1 MRHATHPHAHN
12 THTTHTQN
20 YDIDVPLFLPIY
32 AHGRLSDLRAIA
44 ATKTLG
50 QMNFNSGWEW
60 CVPNQT
66 IQVPVFLAPKRQP
79 SQSNF
84 DSEGGRAG
92 AIG

>member
-1 MRHATHPHAHN
+1 MLQLTHDTRHTRTRH
-12 THTTHTQN
+12 THTTHTRHTHTHAHVQN

-66 IQVPVFLAPKRQP
+66 IQGFFSSEAP
-79 SQSNF
+79 
-84 DSEGGRAG
+84 
-92 AIG
+92 AIAVKF